1 MSGETITLYE
11 AIGGDA
17 TVRALTRRFYELMDT
32 LPEAAHCRAIHPA
45 DLSGSEAK
53 FYDYLTGYLGGP
65 PVYVEKHGHPM
76 LRRYRGCENS
86 CPPSR
91 CYEHFVWKRF
101 LDRGHQYWQCE
112 LNHLAWRL
120 EELCQWY
127 APAPACLPPTLPTIP
142 NGCRCRC
149 RCLQINHEPLLG
161 LILRCL

>member
-45 DLSGSEAK
+45 DLSGSESK

-76 LRRYRGCENS
+76 LRRR
-86 CPPSR
+86 
-91 CYEHFVWKRF
+91 HFVAPIGPAERDEWLLCFRRAMDETIENPKLR
-101 LDRGHQYWQCE
+101 DIIWGPVER
-112 LNHLAWRL
+112 LAFHMQNQ
-120 EELCQWY
+120 E
-127 APAPACLPPTLPTIP
+127 ANNP
-142 NGCRCRC
+142 
-149 RCLQINHEPLLG
+149 
-161 LILRCL
+161 

>member
-32 LPEAAHCRAIHPA
+32 LPEAARCRAIHPA

-76 LRRYRGCENS
+76 LRRRHFVAPIGPAERDEWLLCFRRAMDETIENS
-86 CPPSR
+86 KLREIIWTPVER
-91 CYEHFVWKRF
+91 
-101 LDRGHQYWQCE
+101 
-112 LNHLAWRL
+112 LAFHMQNQ
-120 EELCQWY
+120 EADSQ
-127 APAPACLPPTLPTIP
+127 
-142 NGCRCRC
+142 
-149 RCLQINHEPLLG
+149 
-161 LILRCL
+161 